1 MLTQNELLKYPN
13 YLLSKYQLEIFRQV
27 KDYMD
32 TNKLSQKD
40 MAEKLSVSPSYL
52 NQILNGNF
60 NFTLKKVIELSL
72 AINKVPSLK
81 FVNAD
86 EFFSNNTKNIVAMP
100 FVSTSKNSLNLLIF
114 SLIFFIV

>member
-40 MAEKLSVSPSYL
+40 MAEKLQVSPSYL

-72 AINKVPSLK
+72 AIGKVPALK
-81 FVNAD
+81 FVTPN
-86 EFFSNNTKNIVAMP
+86 EFFSTTTRNVVSMTITKGNYISANTNIA
-100 FVSTSKNSLNLLIF
+100 
-114 SLIFFIV
+114 